1 MFSVQINVSALKTA
15 LNTVRAAISPRAA
28 NEINKCV
35 RLEVGAAGLVITATS
50 GLIAIEAHAECD
62 ADGDQAIVVPH
73 DKLSMV
79 CGLYDGVLHL
89 SFNPTRRRLVVKAG
103 KSEHTLACLDAADW
117 PPIAWEPEGAGLAL
131 VADGAAWARGFAVAG
146 HASQD
151 ENRYGLNG
159 VNVERIGD
167 EGLRCVATD
176 GSRLAWADVECSLP
190 IGAITIPGKQLVP
203 VEVSR
208 ALVRSAAGG
217 GSWGLRLGQR
227 SGAWGQVDADGQP
240 AKGAGRMWF
249 RLVEGEFPQYQMVLP
264 ASYKRTVKV
273 DGAALS
279 RALKAVC
286 LTAND
291 KNNSVRAT
299 FEDGRVLF
307 ATQDTKDTSGVK
319 VEVDADLVG
328 SALYT
333 GFNASFLAEALAL
346 LGSPAQVVVSLG
358 DILDPVLLTAGAPAA
373 KTVETA
379 EAVVVMPMRLD

>member
-1 MFSVQINVSALKTA
+1 MFSAQINASALKMA
-15 LNTVRAAISPRAA
+15 LNTVRSAISPRAA

-35 RLEVGAAGLVITATS
+35 RLEVGAAGLTITATS
-50 GLIAIEAHAECD
+50 GLIAIEAHAESE
-62 ADGDQAIVVPH
+62 ALGDEAIVAPH
-73 DKLSMV
+73 DKLSMI
-79 CGLYDGVLHL
+79 CGLYDGVLSL
-89 SFNPTRRRLVVKAG
+89 SFNANRRRLIVKSG
-103 KSEHTLACLDAADW
+103 KSEHSIACLDAGDW

-176 GSRLAWADVECSLP
+176 GSRLTWADVECTLP
-190 IGAITIPGKQLVP
+190 IGAIAIPGKQLVP
-203 VEVSR
+203 VEVAR

-227 SGAWGQVDADGQP
+227 SGAWGQVDADGQS

-291 KNNSVRAT
+291 RNHSVRAD
-299 FEDGRVLF
+299 FGEARILF

-319 VEVDADLVG
+319 VEVDCDLVG
-328 SALYT
+328 SPLTT
-333 GFNASFLAEALAL
+333 GFNASFLADALAL
-346 LGSPAQVVVSLG
+346 LGNPAQIIVSLG
-358 DILDPVLLTAGAPAA
+358 DVLDPVLLTADAPAA
-373 KTVETA
+373 KTIETA
-379 EAVVVMPMRLD
+379 EAIVVMPMRLD

>member
-1 MFSVQINVSALKTA
+1 MFSAQINVSALKTA
-15 LNTVRAAISPRAA
+15 LNTVRSAISPRAA

-35 RLEVGAAGLVITATS
+35 RLEVGPAGLVITATS
-50 GLIAIEAHAECD
+50 GLIAIEAHAECE
-62 ADGDQAIVVPH
+62 AYGDEAIVVPH
-73 DKLSMV
+73 DKLAMV
-79 CGLYDGVLHL
+79 CGLYDGVLSL
-89 SFNPTRRRLVVKAG
+89 QFNANRRRLVVKAG
-103 KSEHTLACLDAADW
+103 KSEHTLACLDSADW

-131 VADGAAWARGFAVAG
+131 VAEGTAWARGFAVAN

-176 GSRLAWADVECSLP
+176 GSRLAWADVECTLP
-190 IGAITIPGKQLVP
+190 IGAIAIPGKQLVP
-203 VEVSR
+203 VEVAR

-227 SGAWGQVDADGQP
+227 SAAWGQVDADGQP
-240 AKGAGRMWF
+240 VNGAGRMWF

-264 ASYKRTVKV
+264 ASYKRTVKLE
-273 DGAALS
+273 GAALS

-291 KNNSVRAT
+291 KNNSVRAA
-299 FEDGRVLF
+299 FEASRILLT
-307 ATQDTKDTSGVK
+307 TQDSRDTSGVK

-328 SALYT
+328 TPLST
-333 GFNASFLAEALAL
+333 GFNASFLADALAL
-346 LGSPAQVVVSLG
+346 LGNPAQIVVSLG
-358 DILDPVLLTAGAPAA
+358 DVLDPVLLTAGAPAA